1 MNDMNSNQPV
11 IEKPVIKKEEI
22 QKKVKGQA
30 WKLVLVLG
38 VVLVALALAIHA
50 GILNRVAVENSLAK
64 ETQEAAIL
72 SVSVVHPQST
82 APSEDIALPGTIQA
96 FTDAPIYA
104 RTNGYLKKWYADIGS
119 RVKAG
124 ELLAE
129 IETPEVDQQL
139 QQAQADLETAQANY
153 KLAQTTAARWEHL
166 LKSDSVSKQET
177 DEKIGDLA
185 AKKAMADAAASNVH
199 RLQDLQSYEKVF
211 APFDGVIT
219 ARNTDLGALINSG
232 AGTPGREL
240 FHLDAID
247 RLRVYVNVP
256 EVYERAAQAGA
267 HASLT
272 LDEFP
277 GRSFTG
283 SIVRNANSID
293 TASRTLLVEVDVENP
308 AGQLLPGAYVFVHL
322 KLGSKVSGA
331 VTIPVNT
338 MLFRSEGLRV
348 AVVRNGKADLVP
360 ITVGRDYGNSVE
372 VVAGLSPRERI
383 IVNPADSLVSGAQVR
398 ISEGAE

>member
-22 QKKVKGQA
+22 QEKVKGPA

-383 IVNPADSLVSGAQVR
+383 IVNPSDSLVSGAQVR

>member
-1 MNDMNSNQPV
+1 MSDMNSNQSV
-11 IEKPVIKKEEI
+11 IEKEEK
-22 QKKVKGQA
+22 QEKAKGSA
-30 WKLVLVLG
+30 WKVVLLLG
-38 VVLVALALAIHA
+38 AVLVALVLAIHA
-50 GILNRVAVENSLAK
+50 GIVNRVAAETSLAK
-64 ETQEAAIL
+64 ETQETAIQ
-72 SVSVVHPQST
+72 SVSVVHPQMT
-82 APSEDIALPGTIQA
+82 APSEEIALPGTIQA

-104 RTNGYLKKWYADIGS
+104 RTNGYLKKWYVDIGS

-124 ELLAE
+124 ELLAD

-139 QQAQADLETAQANY
+139 QQAKADLETAQANY
-153 KLAQTTAARWEHL
+153 NLAQTTAARWQHL

-177 DEKIGDLA
+177 DEKVGDMA
-185 AKKAMADAAASNVH
+185 AKKAMADSAASNVH

-219 ARNTDLGALINSG
+219 ARNTDLGDLINSG

-240 FHLDAID
+240 FHLAALD
-247 RLRVYVNVP
+247 RLRVFVNVP

-267 HASLT
+267 RANLT

-277 GRSFTG
+277 GRTFAGT
-283 SIVRNANSID
+283 IVRNANSID

-308 AGQLLPGAYVFVHL
+308 TRQLLPGAYVTVHL
-322 KLGSKVSGA
+322 KLGAKVSGA

-348 AVVRNGKADLVP
+348 AVVRNGKAQLVP

-372 VVAGLSPRERI
+372 VVAGLSPREQI
-383 IVNPADSLVSGAQVR
+383 IVNPSDSLVSGAQVR
-398 ISEGAE
+398 VSEGE